1 MDSIFKNFSFARD
14 PVQLL
19 TRVGRPGKALPGS
32 ARSCRDKRGSPQKR
46 LLATAPRTDLY
57 AKCYLIRRPLLV
69 ERESGPSDHLWLREI
84 ASNEMLHSI
93 PGLNRSFLLTAETPF
108 REPKLGDLGEE

>member
-1 MDSIFKNFSFARD
+1 M
-14 PVQLL
+14 L
-19 TRVGRPGKALPGS
+19 
-32 ARSCRDKRGSPQKR
+32 SP
-46 LLATAPRTDLY
+46 TVPRKDLY
-57 AKCYLIRRPLLV
+57 AKYYSIRLLLLV
-69 ERESGPSDHLWLREI
+69 ESDSNLSDHLWLREI